1 MKDEREL
8 PSRKNNRLCSY
19 DYSNIGTY
27 FVTVCTKNRQP
38 VLWNSLVGAIN
49 DRPQI
54 VLSEY
59 GKIVDE
65 AINAIPC
72 CYPAVLVEKYAI
84 MPDHIHL
91 LLRIVDTDGRSL
103 IAPTISTVVRQLKGS
118 VSKKCGASIWQKG
131 FYDHVVRNSEDCE
144 EIAVYIANNPEKWI
158 QKHC

>member
-38 VLWNSLVGAIN
+38 VLWNSLVGAIS
-49 DRPQI
+49 DRPPI
-54 VLSEY
+54 KLSKY
-59 GKIVDE
+59 GEIVDE
-65 AINAIPC
+65 AIRAISRH
-72 CYPAVLVEKYAI
+72 YPTVLVEKYAI

-103 IAPTISTVVRQLKGS
+103 IAPTISSVVRHFKGS
-118 VSKKCGASIWQKG
+118 VSKKCGTAIWQKG
-131 FYDHVVRNSEDCE
+131 FYDHIVRNYEDCE

-158 QKHC
+158 QKHY